1 MGYRP
6 TIICKDTNTEIEL
19 GKFYGYIKLDNL
31 KSIEW
36 LKNHKCFTDTDIDLF
51 NLGCYGIAI
60 EFTADEFREFMDLYE
75 KDINDYQDYDYISY
89 PKPYKI
95 SDHYKEYEDIYNN
108 EFDKIIE
115 WG

>member
-6 TIICKDTNTEIEL
+6 TIICKDVEIEL
-19 GKFYGYIKLDNL
+19 GKFYGYVKLDGL

-36 LKNHKCFTDTDIDLF
+36 LKNHKPDVELEFEF
-51 NLGCYGIAI
+51 NCWFGPTI
-60 EFTADEFREFMDLYE
+60 EFTADEFREFMDIYE

-95 SDHYKEYEDIYNN
+95 SDYYKEYEDIYNN

>member
-6 TIICKDTNTEIEL
+6 TIICKETNTEIEL
-19 GKFYGYIKLDNL
+19 GKFYGYVKLDGL

-36 LKNHKCFTDTDIDLF
+36 LKNHKPEVDTDMF
-51 NLGCYGIAI
+51 NFGGFGPEIK
-60 EFTADEFREFMDLYE
+60 FTADEFREFMDIYE
-75 KDINDYQDYDYISY
+75 KDINEYQDYDYISY
-89 PKPYKI
+89 DKPFKI
-95 SDHYKEYEDIYNN
+95 SDWNKKYDDIYNN

>member
-6 TIICKDTNTEIEL
+6 SIICKDVEIEL
-19 GKFYGYIKLDNL
+19 GKFYGYVKLDDL

-36 LKNHKCFTDTDIDLF
+36 LKNHKSEIDTDYFDFGYLYSPTIS
-51 NLGCYGIAI
+51 
-60 EFTADEFREFMDLYE
+60 FTADEFREFMDIYE

-95 SDHYKEYEDIYNN
+95 SDYYKEYRDIYDNDL
-108 EFDKIIE
+108 DKIIKWE
-115 WG
+115 